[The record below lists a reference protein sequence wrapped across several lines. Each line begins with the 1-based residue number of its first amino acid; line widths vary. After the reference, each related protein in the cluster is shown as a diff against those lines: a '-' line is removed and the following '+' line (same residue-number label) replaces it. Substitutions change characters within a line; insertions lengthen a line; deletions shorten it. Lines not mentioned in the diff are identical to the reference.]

1 MRVGLWGILAV
12 IAAGLLATQ
21 AQAITLRDAVRKA
34 VHNNPEVQ
42 DVIRARR
49 ASDFQLR
56 QAQGAL
62 LPRVDLSAEI
72 GAQRVDKPRSLSG
85 ILNREWRNRRQASMT
100 IRQILFD
107 GWNRANDIYKNAAR
121 VDAGALRVLER
132 SEALGLNAVEAYI
145 DVRRLGHLLR
155 ISQDNARRHL
165 AILKLIRIRK
175 KGGKSPASEL
185 DQTLERVAGAKA
197 IVAEIRQSLLEAK
210 AKFRRVIGKEPGVT
224 NPVNFPGRVPA
235 SRQSA
240 VQKGLASNPSIRAAL
255 ADIDAAKFAREQSRG
270 AYYPEIALEGTAT
283 FGSDI
288 SGIPGRDNDLTGR
301 VVMSWNVFD
310 GLITT
315 NRNRELSE
323 RWYQAK
329 ARHDTQNRQV
339 TEAVERAWAAY
350 TVGRKRVSELK
361 RQAELNKR
369 IVRTYLQEYR
379 LSKRS
384 LLDLLDSESALFN
397 SRFQLS
403 SIRAVHL
410 FSAHQL
416 LASMGILLDTLGVAA
431 PKEGISQRRAQ
442 TQRSLGVFNINIEP
456 LRKQ

>member
-1 MRVGLWGILAV
+1 MKLKMRSV
-12 IAAGLLATQ
+12 AAAAIICMAATQ
-21 AQAITLRDAVRKA
+21 AHAISLRDAVRNA
-34 VHNNPEVQ
+34 VHNNPE
-42 DVIRARR
+42 IHGAIAARR
-49 ASDFQLR
+49 ASDYRLR

-62 LPRVDLSAEI
+62 LPRVDLSADV
-72 GAQRVDKPRSLSG
+72 GAQRVDRPQSLSNA
-85 ILNREWRNRRQASMT
+85 LNRKWRNRRQASLT
-100 IRQILFD
+100 VRQILFD
-107 GWNRANDIYKNAAR
+107 GWYRANDIYKNAAQ

-132 SEALGLNAVEAYI
+132 SEALGLNAVEAFI
-145 DVRRLGHLLR
+145 DVRRLNHLLR
-155 ISQDNARRHL
+155 IAQENAKRHIT
-165 AILKLIRIRK
+165 ILNLIRLRK

-197 IVAEIRQSLLEAK
+197 IVAEIKQSRLEAY
-210 AKFRRVIGKEPGVT
+210 AKFKRVVGLTPRLTG
-224 NPVNFPGRVPA
+224 PVSFPRHIPR
-235 SRQSA
+235 SKRIA
-240 VQKGLASNPSIRAAL
+240 VQKGLSNNPSIRAAQ
-255 ADIDAAKFAREQSRG
+255 ADIDAAKFEREQG
-270 AYYPEIALEGTAT
+270 NGGYFPEVALEGTAT
-283 FGSDI
+283 YGSDV

-301 VVMSWNVFD
+301 VVMSWNVFN

-329 ARHDTQNRQV
+329 ARRDTQNRQV

-350 TVGRKRVSELK
+350 TVGRTRVSELQ
-361 RQAELNKR
+361 RQAQLNKR

-403 SIRAVHL
+403 SIRSVHL

-431 PKEGISQRRAQ
+431 PKEGIAQRRAQ
-442 TQRSLGVFNINIEP
+442 TQRSLGVFNISIEP